1 MRLMLKKLMEIF
13 GRIRKNKKQN
23 NITVDMINGNII
35 QDSSVENN
43 YVTISD
49 PAIAIRNIG
58 KNPGELAE
66 CFKSVRDSLA
76 PQHKLYPYY
85 ETGIQEINGK
95 NYLYSRPLIPEAK
108 TKYPSRIKGTF
119 KIADEKV
126 AKKYSLEELERR
138 SYISQKPVAV
148 KSVKV
153 VKMLG
158 DEIDPYQEG
167 FLEKVKNTN
176 FKLVPEKLPE
186 AIPCIFKIDGSELE
200 YDMMM
205 RIQPVDPDKHIFCMA
220 NENDSNGLKIVF
232 TYDLVTRKVGFT
244 YRFHFITWND
254 VRKCIMFQMSAL
266 KGSVIKIETK
276 KEREE
281 MLQATLQ
288 EALSSESI
296 EELKRDLQLIKDVIL
311 VEAEWGVSF
320 NISDGFDNDD
330 QEMLYFLANSIRRIP
345 QEMQWT
351 SYSVEARLTPA
362 TEVDAKDLFKPEFSI
377 RYTEIVDIKIQQIWI
392 KNIKISNELKC
403 CRCVDPDQTYK
414 DFIEAQQSEDKQI
427 KIELLPAD
435 EERKASRI
443 VIFD

>member
-1 MRLMLKKLMEIF
+1 
-13 GRIRKNKKQN
+13 
-23 NITVDMINGNII
+23 
-35 QDSSVENN
+35 
-43 YVTISD
+43 
-49 PAIAIRNIG
+49 
-58 KNPGELAE
+58 
-66 CFKSVRDSLA
+66 
-76 PQHKLYPYY
+76 
-85 ETGIQEINGK
+85 
-95 NYLYSRPLIPEAK
+95 
-108 TKYPSRIKGTF
+108 
-119 KIADEKV
+119 
-126 AKKYSLEELERR
+126 
-138 SYISQKPVAV
+138 
-148 KSVKV
+148 
-153 VKMLG
+153 
-158 DEIDPYQEG
+158 
-167 FLEKVKNTN
+167 
-176 FKLVPEKLPE
+176 
-186 AIPCIFKIDGSELE
+186 
-200 YDMMM
+200 
-205 RIQPVDPDKHIFCMA
+205 
-220 NENDSNGLKIVF
+220 
-232 TYDLVTRKVGFT
+232 
-244 YRFHFITWND
+244 
-254 VRKCIMFQMSAL
+254 
-266 KGSVIKIETK
+266 
-276 KEREE
+276 

>member
-58 KNPGELAE
+58 KNPGKLAE

-158 DEIDPYQEG
+158 DEIDPY
-167 FLEKVKNTN
+167 
-176 FKLVPEKLPE
+176 
-186 AIPCIFKIDGSELE
+186 
-200 YDMMM
+200 
-205 RIQPVDPDKHIFCMA
+205 
-220 NENDSNGLKIVF
+220 
-232 TYDLVTRKVGFT
+232 
-244 YRFHFITWND
+244 
-254 VRKCIMFQMSAL
+254 
-266 KGSVIKIETK
+266 
-276 KEREE
+276 
-281 MLQATLQ
+281 
-288 EALSSESI
+288 
-296 EELKRDLQLIKDVIL
+296 
-311 VEAEWGVSF
+311 
-320 NISDGFDNDD
+320 
-330 QEMLYFLANSIRRIP
+330 
-345 QEMQWT
+345 
-351 SYSVEARLTPA
+351 
-362 TEVDAKDLFKPEFSI
+362 
-377 RYTEIVDIKIQQIWI
+377 
-392 KNIKISNELKC
+392 
-403 CRCVDPDQTYK
+403 
-414 DFIEAQQSEDKQI
+414 
-427 KIELLPAD
+427 
-435 EERKASRI
+435 
-443 VIFD
+443 